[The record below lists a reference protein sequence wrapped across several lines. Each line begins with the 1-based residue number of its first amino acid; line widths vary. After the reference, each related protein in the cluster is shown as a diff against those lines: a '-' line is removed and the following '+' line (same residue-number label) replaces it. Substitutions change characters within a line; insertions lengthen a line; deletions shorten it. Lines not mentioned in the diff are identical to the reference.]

1 MALAAPLETELQVFE
16 EHRQVWSLA
25 HLGEYV
31 VIQDGRVLDQFF
43 DAFEDAFR
51 AGLREFGVSRNFL
64 VKQIWVTEPVYFV
77 A

>member
-31 VIQDGRVLDQFF
+31 VIQDGRVWISSLTHY
-43 DAFEDAFR
+43 EDALPGR
-51 AGLREFGVSRNFL
+51 IAGVWCQAELSRQANL
-64 VKQIWVTEPVYFV
+64 DN
-77 A
+77 

>member
-1 MALAAPLETELQVFE
+1 MAPLAPLETELQVFE
-16 EHRQVWSLA
+16 EHRQEWSIA

-31 VIQDGRVLDQFF
+31 VIQDGRILDQFF
-43 DAFEDAFR
+43 ETYEDAFR

-64 VKQIWVTEPVYFV
+64 VKQIWITEPVYFV

>member
-1 MALAAPLETELQVFE
+1 MALTAPLETELQVFE
-16 EHRQVWSLA
+16 EHRQEWSLA

-31 VIQDGRVLDQFF
+31 VIQDGGVLDH
-43 DAFEDAFR
+43 FR

-64 VKQIWVTEPVYFV
+64 VKQIWITEPVYFV